1 MSIIFL
7 IIIFLIIL
15 FLVYFEIQ
23 YKNRITKEI
32 EQFDLCHLNK
42 KVENE
47 ASTISSQTYQ
57 TLITGFDN
65 NNKPI
70 EEEFLYNNYCA
81 GENQPCLVDSVG
93 KSTCCGSLKCIRK
106 QNNYHNY
113 ICSAYEKTACG
124 RNTFICEFNLL
135 FDDLWNKWLKK
146 ITFDPNINWNW
157 NYINNLKL
165 RLKNELQG
173 LCGSGKMS
181 EKEKINLINFNLN
194 QIVLE
199 DLVFAKP
206 IRSISYKV

>member
-1 MSIIFL
+1 MSIAFF
-7 IIIFLIIL
+7 IIIFLILL
-15 FLVYFEIQ
+15 FLICLGNQ
-23 YKNRITKEI
+23 CMIIRKNI
-32 EQFDLCHLNK
+32 EKFDLCNLK
-42 KVENE
+42 KKSEKIG
-47 ASTISSQTYQ
+47 STISSQVYQ
-57 TLITGFDN
+57 TLITGFDKD
-65 NNKPI
+65 NKPI

-81 GENQPCLVDSVG
+81 GENQPCLVDSTG

-113 ICSAYEKTACG
+113 VCSSNEKTACG

-157 NYINNLKL
+157 NYIKNLKM

-173 LCGSGKMS
+173 FCGSEKLS
-181 EKEKINLINFNLN
+181 TKEKTKIINFHLN

-206 IRSISYKV
+206 VRSISYKI